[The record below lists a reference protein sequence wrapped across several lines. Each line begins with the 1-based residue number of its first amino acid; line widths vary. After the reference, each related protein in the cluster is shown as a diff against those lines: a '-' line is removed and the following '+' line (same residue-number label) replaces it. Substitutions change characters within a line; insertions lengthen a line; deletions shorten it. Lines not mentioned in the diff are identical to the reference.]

1 MKDKIIESIVCLLI
15 IIGCAEDKRSGGQ
28 TDFSQKNF
36 TVVIDSFAYYW
47 HRFATDSTIVTVK
60 QNNQTVSDCLIKG
73 SYLDAS
79 FDESGEVF
87 LDFEGDSAI
96 IINLTDIDV
105 NKRHNLLDLNDTT
118 YAGYTSEQIIQAAV
132 EYHKMNHP

>member
-15 IIGCAEDKRSGGQ
+15 IIGCAEDKRSGDQ
-28 TDFSQKNF
+28 TDFSQKDF
-36 TVVIDSFAYYW
+36 KVEIDSFAYYW

-105 NKRHNLLDLNDTT
+105 NKRHNLWDLNDTT
-118 YAGYTSEQIIQAAV
+118 YAGY
-132 EYHKMNHP
+132 KRLKRNHRDK

>member
-15 IIGCAEDKRSGGQ
+15 IIGCAEGKRSGGQ
-28 TDFSQKNF
+28 TDFSQKDF

-47 HRFATDSTIVTVK
+47 HRFAPDSTIVTVK

-87 LDFEGDSAI
+87 LDFEEDSAI

-105 NKRHNLLDLNDTT
+105 NKRHNLWDLNDTT
-118 YAGYTSEQIIQAAV
+118 YAGYTSEQIIQAAE

>member
-15 IIGCAEDKRSGGQ
+15 IIGCAEDKRSGDQ
-28 TDFSQKNF
+28 TDFSQKDF

-47 HRFATDSTIVTVK
+47 HCFATDSTIVTVK

-105 NKRHNLLDLNDTT
+105 NKWHNLWDLNDTT
-118 YAGYTSEQIIQAAV
+118 YAGY
-132 EYHKMNHP
+132 KRLKRNHRDK